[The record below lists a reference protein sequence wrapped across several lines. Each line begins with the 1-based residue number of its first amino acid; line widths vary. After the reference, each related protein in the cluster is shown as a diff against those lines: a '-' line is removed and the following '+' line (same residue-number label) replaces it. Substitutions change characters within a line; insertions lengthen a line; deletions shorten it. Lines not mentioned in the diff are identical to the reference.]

1 MQPFAN
7 EGPLP
12 RLDARLRRV
21 GEWLLVGYTVMLVL
35 VTFGETDRL
44 ERPAGTSVDAAVEVV
59 LG

>member
-1 MQPFAN
+1 MHRVVSG
-7 EGPLP
+7 GPLP
-12 RLDARLRRV
+12 RLDARLRWV

-44 ERPAGTSVDAAVEVV
+44 EPRPGTSVDVPVEVM

>member
-1 MQPFAN
+1 MHRVVN

-35 VTFGETDRL
+35 ATFAGTDRV
-44 ERPAGTSVDAAVEVV
+44 ERGAGAIVEVPVQVV

>member
-1 MQPFAN
+1 MQPFVN
-7 EGPLP
+7 GGPLP

-44 ERPAGTSVDAAVEVV
+44 EPRPGTSVAAPVEVA

>member
-1 MQPFAN
+1 
-7 EGPLP
+7 
-12 RLDARLRRV
+12 V

-44 ERPAGTSVDAAVEVV
+44 EPRPGTSVDAPLEVV